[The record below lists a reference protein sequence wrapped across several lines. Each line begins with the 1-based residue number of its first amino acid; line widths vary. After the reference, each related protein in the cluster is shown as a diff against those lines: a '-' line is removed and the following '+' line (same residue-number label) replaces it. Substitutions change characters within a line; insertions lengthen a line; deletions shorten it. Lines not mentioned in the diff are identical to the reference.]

1 MSFEGEAERSRGG
14 QSKIRP
20 SLRVLA
26 GARVRPERAGL
37 QQQGR
42 VSASTVSSGRK
53 PAAGGGRGRERA
65 GNQALG
71 LQSLCPA
78 FSSVFVQQDCEGARR
93 VLGGKCA
100 VCRWVSP
107 SAPLG
112 SVRCEAH
119 GDSRGPVCFSHFCHL
134 EAPTPAQRAFPARGP
149 SGAPPPPPPAPK
161 QASHGETV
169 SQLREF
175 GNSFS
180 LA

>member
-1 MSFEGEAERSRGG
+1 MSCEGEADRSRGG
-14 QSKIRP
+14 QPKIRP

-26 GARVRPERAGL
+26 GARVRRERAGL

-42 VSASTVSSGRK
+42 VSASTVPSGRK
-53 PAAGGGRGRERA
+53 PAAGGGRG

-78 FSSVFVQQDCEGARR
+78 FFSVFVQQDCEGARR
-93 VLGGKCA
+93 ALGGKCA

-119 GDSRGPVCFSHFCHL
+119 SDSRGPVRFSHFCHL
-134 EAPTPAQRAFPARGP
+134 EAPSPAQRAFPARGP
-149 SGAPPPPPPAPK
+149 SGAHPTPPPPAPK

-169 SQLREF
+169 SQPREF

-180 LA
+180 RA